1 MITKI
6 FLFQFV
12 NSYASFFY
20 LAFIADSLGDCP
32 PDGCMGTLGRC
43 FEYFKIVKIRVSE
56 TYIFVAVCSD
66 HAFCKFAGHQR

>member
-1 MITKI
+1 MQFEDSMITKI

-32 PDGCMGTLGRC
+32 PDGCMGTLGKC
-43 FEYFKIVKIRVSE
+43 FLN
-56 TYIFVAVCSD
+56 A
-66 HAFCKFAGHQR
+66 